1 MTEYTHL
8 RKARVGIVYKVM
20 FSDDDNFRPGD
31 LVKITQNKRVVL
43 EETNQDGKR
52 VALACPVSSD
62 FSCVNTTRNKKYN
75 IPGSNVVCSLFGSK
89 KTVTLPGFQ
98 SVYLSEDLD
107 A

>member
-1 MTEYTHL
+1 MTEYIHL

-20 FSDDDNFRPGD
+20 FSDDDNFQPGD
-31 LVKITQNKRVVL
+31 LVKITKNKRVVL
-43 EETNQDGKR
+43 EETNQEGKK

-62 FSCVNTTRNKKYN
+62 FACVNTTRNKRHQ
-75 IPGSNVVCSLFGSK
+75 IPGATIVCSLFGSK

-98 SVYLSEDLD
+98 SVYLAEDLD